1 MVAFMGA
8 IVNQGR
14 LAEILGRTD
23 VTIWEWQNETP
34 PLPIL
39 KRGAKGEEN
48 EYDTAAVIAWWIER
62 EVRKSSGTSQK
73 DRLARLQGDKLELDL
88 ARERAILVPADEV
101 KPLWETRVLAAAAFM
116 ASRASRLAG
125 ILEATP
131 GLEAKRDVLKREDAE
146 FLKKLGVEGARM
158 QAELQKLLEQVSAV
172 QAEAFLQR
180 IRGDDQQ
187 RTAQP
192 DQGGVGPSGSA

>member
-1 MVAFMGA
+1 MG
-8 IVNQGR
+8 ITVNQAR

-23 VTIWEWQNETP
+23 VTIWEWQDETP

-39 KRGAKGEEN
+39 KRGAKGEEH

-62 EVRKSSGTSQK
+62 EVRKVSGGSQK

-88 ARERAILVPADEV
+88 ARERGVLVPAEEV
-101 KPLWETRVLAAAAFM
+101 KPLWDSRVLAAAAFM
-116 ASRASRLAG
+116 MARASRLAA

-131 GLEAKRDVLKREDAE
+131 GLEAKREILKKEDAE
-146 FLKKLGVEGARM
+146 FLKKLGVEGERM
-158 QAELQKLLEQVSAV
+158 QDELQKLLEKVSATE
-172 QAEAFLQR
+172 ADAFLQR

-187 RTAQP
+187 RTTQP
-192 DQGGVGPSGSA
+192 DQGGVGPATPA